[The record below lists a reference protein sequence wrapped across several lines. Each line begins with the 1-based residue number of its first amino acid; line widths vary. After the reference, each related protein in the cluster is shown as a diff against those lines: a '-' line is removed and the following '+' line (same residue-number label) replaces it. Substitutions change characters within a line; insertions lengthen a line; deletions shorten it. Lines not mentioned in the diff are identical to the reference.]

1 MMWYVVHSQDNPNS
15 LEKRLKARPDHIER
29 LTTLLNQ
36 GRLMVAGPLPA
47 IDNEEPGPN
56 GYEGSLVIAE
66 FDSLEDAKEWAQ
78 NDPYVIHG
86 VYCSFSVQPFKKV
99 FP

>member
-1 MMWYVVHSQDNPNS
+1 MWYVIHSQDNPNS
-15 LEKRLKARPDHIER
+15 LEKRLNARPDHIKR
-29 LTTLLNQ
+29 LKSLLNQ

-47 IDNEEPGPN
+47 IDNEDPGPN

-66 FDSLEDAKEWAQ
+66 FDSLEDAKEWAK
-78 NDPYVIHG
+78 NDPYVTNEIYH
-86 VYCSFSVQPFKKV
+86 SFTVQPFKKV

>member
-1 MMWYVVHSQDNPNS
+1 MWYVIHSKDNPNS
-15 LEKRLKARPDHIER
+15 LEKRLNARPDHIKR
-29 LTTLLNQ
+29 LKFLLNQ

-47 IDNEEPGPN
+47 IDNEDPGPN

-66 FDSLEDAKEWAQ
+66 FDSLEDAREWAQ
-78 NDPYVIHG
+78 NDPYVTNEIYH
-86 VYCSFSVQPFKKV
+86 SFTVQPFKKV

>member
-1 MMWYVVHSQDNPNS
+1 MMWYVIHSQDNPNS

-29 LTTLLNQ
+29 LKTLLNQ
-36 GRLMVAGPLPA
+36 GRLMVAGPLPV

>member
-1 MMWYVVHSQDNPNS
+1 MMWYVIHSQDNPNS

-29 LTTLLNQ
+29 LKTLLNQ
-36 GRLMVAGPLPA
+36 GRLMVAGPLPT

>member
-1 MMWYVVHSQDNPNS
+1 MWYVIHSQDNPNS
-15 LEKRLKARPDHIER
+15 LEKRLNARTDHIER
-29 LTTLLNQ
+29 LKSLLNQ

-47 IDNEEPGPN
+47 IDNEDPGPN

-78 NDPYVIHG
+78 NDPYVTNGIYH
-86 VYCSFSVQPFKKV
+86 SFTIQPFKKV

>member
-1 MMWYVVHSQDNPNS
+1 MWYVIHSQDNPNS
-15 LEKRLKARPDHIER
+15 LEKRLNARPDHIKR
-29 LTTLLNQ
+29 LKSLLNQ
-36 GRLMVAGPLPA
+36 GRLLVAGPLPA
-47 IDNEEPGPN
+47 IDNEDPGPN

-78 NDPYVIHG
+78 NDPYVTNEIYH
-86 VYCSFSVQPFKKV
+86 SFTVKPFKKV

>member
-1 MMWYVVHSQDNPNS
+1 MWYVIHSQDNPNS
-15 LEKRLKARPDHIER
+15 LEKRLNARPGHIER
-29 LTTLLNQ
+29 LKTLLNQ

-47 IDNEEPGPN
+47 IDNADPGPN

-86 VYCSFSVQPFKKV
+86 VYCSFSVRPFKKV